1 MTTRSGKY
9 FERPITSDRA
19 ELVARAVATD
29 GLTVVELLARGHVTL
44 AAVAVAYYGGDMDRA
59 KRAIYERRAA

>member
-1 MTTRSGKY
+1 VTTRSGKY

-29 GLTVVELLARGHVTL
+29 GLTVVELLARGQVTL
-44 AAVAVAYYGGDMDRA
+44 AAVAVAYYGGDLARA
-59 KRAIYERRAA
+59 KAAIYDPKTT